1 MAVRSY
7 IFVLTQMTILSI
19 MNKQPASYFKNLL
32 LLLYPCKV
40 PFTLNVLHTK
50 PKTRCGTYYSHSR
63 RININDG
70 GRETNRC
77 IEIAIHEYAHHLH
90 YTEFAKEAKK
100 QDPHGPAFWQIYGQ
114 LVGRAKALGLYEDA
128 NLPIIVFPDP
138 EDMAKQFS
146 ANLNKAHEE
155 SDKDLNIRIDSNLP
169 PNIKRCLKA
178 LFKSVYLWLNRG

>member
-1 MAVRSY
+1 MFESA
-7 IFVLTQMTILSI
+7 
-19 MNKQPASYFKNLL
+19 
-32 LLLYPCKV
+32 
-40 PFTLNVLHTK
+40 
-50 PKTRCGTYYSHSR
+50 
-63 RININDG
+63 IN
-70 GRETNRC
+70 
-77 IEIAIHEYAHHLH
+77 EYAHHLH

-114 LVGRAKALGLYEDA
+114 LVGRAKALGVYEDA

-178 LFKSVYLWLNRG
+178 LFKSVYLWLNRELMLII

>member
-1 MAVRSY
+1 
-7 IFVLTQMTILSI
+7 MTILSI

-40 PFTLNVLHTK
+40 PFTLNVFHTK

-77 IEIAIHEYAHHLH
+77 IEIAINEYAHHLH
-90 YTEFAKEAKK
+90 YTEFAKEAKQ

-114 LVGRAKALGLYEDA
+114 LVGRAKALELYEDA

-146 ANLNKAHEE
+146 ANLNKANEE